1 MTGRTLARA
10 EKTQPLNLKL
20 RADQGIQ
27 VRVSRED
34 VAPKDGRRFVV
45 DPESRAELVI
55 DFDRE
60 KGDRPLV
67 ILLVIEKAVALNAA
81 ALVALDARNFPH
93 RVVGGRLLVTA
104 EITVSGANVEVANF
118 HGVGGNVFRKRKTG
132 WPPFARPRW

>member
-1 MTGRTLARA
+1 MKGLIHPMTGRTLARA

-60 KGDRPLV
+60 KR
-67 ILLVIEKAVALNAA
+67 
-81 ALVALDARNFPH
+81 
-93 RVVGGRLLVTA
+93 
-104 EITVSGANVEVANF
+104 
-118 HGVGGNVFRKRKTG
+118 
-132 WPPFARPRW
+132 